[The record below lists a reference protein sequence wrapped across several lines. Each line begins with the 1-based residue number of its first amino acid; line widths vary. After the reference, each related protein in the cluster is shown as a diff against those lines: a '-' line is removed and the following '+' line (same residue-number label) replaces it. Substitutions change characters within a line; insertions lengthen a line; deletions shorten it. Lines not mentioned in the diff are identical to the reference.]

1 MGIGYEWDTYEVDET
16 FAKIAAREFADLKNG
31 IPEWIKNSNDAYIR
45 ANKAKGERPI
55 VVVYSA
61 NTRNY
66 GVPAF
71 ACFDIVGMSTENL
84 AILKRWG
91 DPTASGSG
99 FGITG
104 GHGNGGKS
112 FAIAGFNGPTIYYT
126 FRNSI
131 GNIYGFPEP
140 PRPVP
145 AWFSGGKDISIE
157 NPKGFLEEA
166 LSHISLEFSDLPEHV
181 RGLLSDDISGFTLLV
196 GHDPK
201 DMTGK
206 FLSKWIGILRNH
218 KEMMLPLLNCE
229 IYVIANRRL
238 LNDGKPLV
246 LQDIIPMEKYTNPR
260 VVSIPTELEDPE
272 SGKMISMV
280 GDGKLPQGRLTL
292 RTIDKHIYQ
301 FHRIDY
307 IQNDR
312 IIGTKPVRDFV
323 GQSYWTDHI
332 FGSCTL
338 ACLTEEYVSNLRG
351 PLVERP
357 LTRALNSWIENQIII
372 WAHEMEQAAVKER
385 SVEVTEERRKRIIQ
399 QMESLNKLKD
409 RLLDEMAGTI
419 GSEEEGGGGRKPRRP
434 PAALPDFPVVSVRIA
449 SEGEVAGRLV
459 ELPLTV
465 IFYDAEGREVRPV
478 IVAWRSSNPSR
489 ARVDSSRGVIVTE
502 NEGTTEIWCETGD
515 GITSNRISIRV
526 VNCVEI
532 ELVPPVVQV
541 GIGRRTKIRAYGKLD
556 SGEELPEIRLFW
568 QSSDTEIAIV
578 GQHGMVTGIAEGEAR
593 VSAREGDGTA
603 QSVHVKVVP
612 EVGGGRGP
620 SRPRFLMSEIQTAWY
635 ETEPKKL
642 TADHPLVYQDAVDAD
657 NNVWWVN
664 LKSPMADYIHN
675 KHGELS
681 EVWLVYLA
689 ERFADGLAEAAL
701 TSGPERGYESSPV
714 NDVLYDVAQR
724 RKEFVKRFVEEYHTG
739 GQITLGQ

>member
-1 MGIGYEWDTYEVDET
+1 MGVNYEWDTYEVDET

-31 IPEWIKNSNDAYIR
+31 IPEWIKNSNDAYLR

-55 VVVYSA
+55 IVVYSA
-61 NTRNY
+61 NTKDY
-66 GVPAF
+66 DVPAF
-71 ACFDIVGMSTENL
+71 ACLDIVGMSTENL
-84 AILKRWG
+84 AVLKRWG

-126 FRNSI
+126 FKNSI
-131 GNIYGFPEP
+131 ANIYGFPEP
-140 PRPVP
+140 PRPVT
-145 AWFSGGKDISIE
+145 AWFPGGKNTNIE

-166 LSHISLEFSDLPEHV
+166 LSHISLKLSDLPEHV
-181 RGLLSDDISGFTLLV
+181 CGLLSDIAGFTLVV
-196 GHDPK
+196 GHGPK

-206 FLSKWIGILRNH
+206 LLSKWTEILRNH
-218 KEMMLPLLNCE
+218 KEMMLPLSNCE

-238 LNDGKPLV
+238 LNDGKPLA
-246 LQDIIPMEKYTNPR
+246 LQDIIPMGKYAEPR

-272 SGKMISMV
+272 SGKIVSMV
-280 GDGKLPQGRLTL
+280 GDGELSQGELVL
-292 RTIDKHIYQ
+292 RTMDKYIYQ

-338 ACLTEEYVSNLRG
+338 ACLTEEYVGNLRG
-351 PLVERP
+351 PLVDRP
-357 LTRALNSWIENQIII
+357 LTRALNSWIEDQIII
-372 WAHEMEQAAVKER
+372 WAHEMEKAAAKER
-385 SVEVTEERRKRIIQ
+385 SIEVTEERKKRIIQ
-399 QMESLNKLKD
+399 QMENLNNLKD
-409 RLLDEMAGTI
+409 KLLDEMTGTI
-419 GSEEEGGGGRKPRRP
+419 GSEEVGGGGRKPKRP
-434 PAALPDFPVVSVRIA
+434 PTALPDLPVALVRIA
-449 SEGEVAGRLV
+449 SEGEVAGKLV

-478 IVAWRSSNPSR
+478 IVAWHSANPSV
-489 ARVDSSRGVIVTE
+489 ARVDGSRGVIVTE
-502 NEGTTEIWCETGD
+502 HEGITEIWCETRD
-515 GITSNRISIRV
+515 GITSNKISIRV

-532 ELVPPVVQV
+532 ELVPPVVEV

-556 SGEELPEIRLFW
+556 DGEEVPEIRLFW
-568 QSSDTEIAIV
+568 QSSDTEIAVV
-578 GQHGMVTGIAEGEAR
+578 GQHGMVTGIAEGEAS
-593 VSAREGDGTA
+593 VSASEGDGTT
-603 QSVHVKVVP
+603 QSVLVKVVP
-612 EVGGGRGP
+612 KVGGGKGP
-620 SRPRFLMSEIQTAWY
+620 SRPTFLMSEIQIAWY

-642 TADHPLVYQDAVDAD
+642 TPDHPLVYQDATDAD

-664 LKSPMADYIHN
+664 LKSPMADYIYN
-675 KHGELS
+675 KHSELS

-701 TSGPERGYESSPV
+701 TSGPERGSESSPI

-724 RKEFVKRFVEEYHTG
+724 RKEFVKRFIEEYHKG
-739 GQITLGQ
+739 GQIILG